1 LTASRKP
8 KAYLPCQTGLRFS
21 EKTLVTPPRHPGGIN
36 LDMQVL
42 GFEHASLV
50 TQIHRR
56 QHACLG
62 RGRSMAIVATP
73 SAMA

>member
-1 LTASRKP
+1 
-8 KAYLPCQTGLRFS
+8 
-21 EKTLVTPPRHPGGIN
+21 
-36 LDMQVL
+36 MQVL